1 MIIKKRNQVFKIIF
15 YSLFLIVFNSC
26 ATVIYKTIPLK
37 NVAKTKGTYFVGTQ
51 NFQVID
57 SSRVMWFTDNIKG
70 PRKLSVKIWYPVD
83 NIGSF
88 SKAPY
93 FNQHKII
100 GRSISK
106 IFGVP
111 EPLMDRAGGIRCNS
125 WLNAIPA
132 RGEFPI
138 VIYSHGHQSIK
149 IANTSQAEE
158 MASNGYIVIAF
169 DHTYDAAL
177 TVIDNDNII
186 HTRSKL
192 PQNDDEAAS
201 EKMIKRVKSQL
212 KIRTDD
218 ISFIIDTIEL
228 KFSND
233 KSFSDIAD
241 FDNIGIFGHSFGG
254 CTAISSAYNDNRIDA
269 VLGLDAYFL
278 PLSKDLIKKDFNKP
292 FVHIGQ
298 VDWGTSNNYNIM
310 EEFGKNNSKSSYHF
324 SVKGSKHND
333 FTDFSQFTKLT
344 RKFGSGE
351 ISPKI
356 IRNVMNDIMIGF
368 FDAHLKDTEDFNV
381 GKYEDTFKSVKTYVH

>member
-1 MIIKKRNQVFKIIF
+1 MI
-15 YSLFLIVFNSC
+15 LFIVVFNSC

-37 NVAKTKGTYFVGTQ
+37 NIAKTKGTYFVGTQ
-51 NFQVID
+51 NFQVVD
-57 SSRVMWFTDNIKG
+57 SSRAMWFTDNIKG
-70 PRKLSVKIWYPVD
+70 PRKLSVKIWYPVNNVD
-83 NIGSF
+83 SF

-93 FNQHKII
+93 LNQHKII
-100 GRSISK
+100 GGAISK
-106 IFGVP
+106 LFGVP
-111 EPLMDRAGGIRCNS
+111 EPLMDRAGGVKCNS
-125 WLNAIPA
+125 WLNAVPA
-132 RGEFPI
+132 RGKFPI

-169 DHTYDAAL
+169 DHSYDAAL

-186 HTRSKL
+186 YTLSRL

-218 ISFIIDTIEL
+218 ISFIIDKIEL

-269 VLGLDAYFL
+269 ALGLDAYFL

-368 FDAHLKDTEDFNV
+368 FDAHLKHRKDFNA

>member
-1 MIIKKRNQVFKIIF
+1 MIKKRRLFFKITF
-15 YSLFLIVFNSC
+15 YSLFIVVFNSC

-37 NVAKTKGTYFVGTQ
+37 NIAKTKGTHFVGTQ

-70 PRKLSVKIWYPVD
+70 PRKLSVKIWYPIDNVD
-83 NIGSF
+83 SF

-93 FNQHKII
+93 LNQHKII
-100 GRSISK
+100 GGAISK
-106 IFGVP
+106 LFGVP
-111 EPLMDRAGGIRCNS
+111 EPLMDRAGGVKCNS
-125 WLNAIPA
+125 WLNAVPA
-132 RGEFPI
+132 RGKFPI

-186 HTRSKL
+186 YTRSKL
-192 PQNDDEAAS
+192 PQNDEEAVS
-201 EKMIKRVKSQL
+201 EKMIKRVKNQL
-212 KIRTDD
+212 EIRTAD
-218 ISFIIDTIEL
+218 ISFIIDKIEL

-241 FDNIGIFGHSFGG
+241 FNNIGIFGHSFGG
-254 CTAISSAYNDNRIDA
+254 CTAIKSAYNDNRIDA

-278 PLSKDLIKKDFNKP
+278 PLSKDLIKKDLNKP
-292 FVHIGQ
+292 FTHIGQ
-298 VDWGTSNNYNIM
+298 VSWGSSNNYNIM

-324 SVKGSKHND
+324 SVEGSKHND

-368 FDAHLKDTEDFNV
+368 FDAHLKDGEYFDA

>member
-1 MIIKKRNQVFKIIF
+1 MIKKRTLFFKITF
-15 YSLFLIVFNSC
+15 YSLFIIVFSSC
-26 ATVIYKTIPLK
+26 ATVIYKSIPLK
-37 NVAKTKGTYFVGTQ
+37 NIAKTKGTYLVGTQ
-51 NFQVID
+51 NFQVVD
-57 SSRVMWFTDNIKG
+57 SSRAMWFTDNIKG
-70 PRKLSVKIWYPVD
+70 PRKLSVKIWYPVINVD
-83 NIGSF
+83 SF

-93 FNQHKII
+93 LNQHKII
-100 GRSISK
+100 GGAISK
-106 IFGVP
+106 LFGVP
-111 EPLMDRAGGIRCNS
+111 EPLMDRAGGVKCNS
-125 WLNAIPA
+125 WLNAFPA
-132 RGEFPI
+132 KGKFPI

-218 ISFIIDTIEL
+218 ISFIIDKIEL

-368 FDAHLKDTEDFNV
+368 FDAHLKDGQDFDA
-381 GKYEDTFKSVKTYVH
+381 GKFEDTFKSVKTYVH

>member
-1 MIIKKRNQVFKIIF
+1 MIKKRTLFFKITF
-15 YSLFLIVFNSC
+15 YSLFIIVFSSC
-26 ATVIYKTIPLK
+26 ATVIYKSIPLK
-37 NVAKTKGTYFVGTQ
+37 NIAKTKGTYLVGTQ
-51 NFQVID
+51 NFQVVD
-57 SSRVMWFTDNIKG
+57 SSRAMWFTDNIKG
-70 PRKLSVKIWYPVD
+70 PRKLSVKIWYPVINVD
-83 NIGSF
+83 SF

-93 FNQHKII
+93 LNQHKII
-100 GRSISK
+100 GSAISK

-111 EPLMDRAGGIRCNS
+111 EPLMDRAGGVKCNS
-125 WLNAIPA
+125 WLNAFPA
-132 RGEFPI
+132 KGKFPI

-218 ISFIIDTIEL
+218 ISFIIDKIEL

-241 FDNIGIFGHSFGG
+241 FNNIGIFGHSFGG

-368 FDAHLKDTEDFNV
+368 FDAHLKDGQDFDA
-381 GKYEDTFKSVKTYVH
+381 GKFEDTFKSVKTYVH

>member
-1 MIIKKRNQVFKIIF
+1 
-15 YSLFLIVFNSC
+15 
-26 ATVIYKTIPLK
+26 
-37 NVAKTKGTYFVGTQ
+37 
-51 NFQVID
+51 
-57 SSRVMWFTDNIKG
+57 
-70 PRKLSVKIWYPVD
+70 
-83 NIGSF
+83 
-88 SKAPY
+88 
-93 FNQHKII
+93 
-100 GRSISK
+100 
-106 IFGVP
+106 
-111 EPLMDRAGGIRCNS
+111 MDRAGGVKCNS
-125 WLNAIPA
+125 WLNAVPA
-132 RGEFPI
+132 RGKFPI

-149 IANTSQAEE
+149 VANTSQAEE

-177 TVIDNDNII
+177 TVIDDDNII
-186 HTRSKL
+186 YSRSKL

-212 KIRTDD
+212 EIRTDD
-218 ISFIIDTIEL
+218 ISFIIDKIEL

-241 FDNIGIFGHSFGG
+241 FNNIGIFGHSFGG
-254 CTAISSAYNDNRIDA
+254 CTAIKSAYNDNRIDA

-278 PLSKDLIKKDFNKP
+278 PLSKDLIKKDLNKP
-292 FVHIGQ
+292 FAHIGQ

-324 SVKGSKHND
+324 SVEGSKHND

-356 IRNVMNDIMIGF
+356 IRNVMNDIIIEF
-368 FDAHLKDTEDFNV
+368 FDAHLKNGEDFDA

>member
-1 MIIKKRNQVFKIIF
+1 MIKKRRLFFKITF
-15 YSLFLIVFNSC
+15 YSLFIVVFNSC

-37 NVAKTKGTYFVGTQ
+37 NIAKTKGTYFVGTQ

-83 NIGSF
+83 NVDSF

-93 FNQHKII
+93 LNQHKII
-100 GRSISK
+100 GSSISK
-106 IFGVP
+106 LFGVP
-111 EPLMDRAGGIRCNS
+111 EPLMDRAGGVKCNS
-125 WLNAIPA
+125 WLNAVPA
-132 RGEFPI
+132 RGKFPI

-186 HTRSKL
+186 YTRSKL

-201 EKMIKRVKSQL
+201 EKMIKRVKNQL
-212 KIRTDD
+212 EIRTSD
-218 ISFIIDTIEL
+218 ISFIIDKIEL

-241 FDNIGIFGHSFGG
+241 FNNIGIFGHSFGG
-254 CTAISSAYNDNRIDA
+254 CTAIKSAYNDNRIDA

-278 PLSKDLIKKDFNKP
+278 PLSKDLIKKDLNKP
-292 FVHIGQ
+292 FAHIGQ

-324 SVKGSKHND
+324 SVEGSKHND

-368 FDAHLKDTEDFNV
+368 FDAHLKDSEDFDA